1 MRLAG
6 KIAFVS
12 GAGSGFGAAIARL
25 FAAEGAKVVLAERD
39 AAAGERVAGEIGAA
53 ALAVQTDVAD
63 AASVAAAL
71 DRTKAVFGGLDI
83 LVNNAGIAQ
92 KPMAVHA
99 IDEAEIDRIFAINIK
114 GLYHTLKHGLP
125 LLEARGGGAIVN
137 IASNAGMRPRPG
149 MAWYNASK
157 AAVINLTYTMAAE
170 LARKKIRVNAI
181 APSMAE
187 TPMKDFIIGGDAK
200 ADAAVLRT
208 IPLGRYAQAEDIA
221 RAALYLAS
229 EEAAFVT
236 GAILP
241 VDGGISVQ
249 TGPELFEHAH

>member
-1 MRLAG
+1 MLRLEG
-6 KIAFVS
+6 KIAFIT

-25 FAAEGAKVVLAERD
+25 FAIEGAKVILADRD
-39 AAAGERVAGEIGAA
+39 ELAAKRVAGEIGNG
-53 ALAVQTDVAD
+53 ALSIHTDVSD
-63 AASVAAAL
+63 GASVEAAMA
-71 DRTKAVFGGLDI
+71 RVKEAFGGLDI

-92 KPMAVHA
+92 KPSALHRFE
-99 IDEAEIDRIFAINIK
+99 EAEIDRIFAVNVKSIF
-114 GLYHTLKHGLP
+114 HTAVHGLP
-125 LLEARGGGAIVN
+125 MLEARGGGTIVN

-170 LARKKIRVNAI
+170 LAKKKIRVNAI

-187 TPMKDFIIGGDAK
+187 TPMKDFIFNNDNK
-200 ADAAVLRT
+200 ADAAVLAT
-208 IPLGRYAQAEDIA
+208 IPLGRFAQADDIA

-229 EEAAFVT
+229 DDAAFVT

-241 VDGGISVQ
+241 VDGGRTAS
-249 TGPELFEHAH
+249 